1 MDGPWVLTVI
11 LQQSVAFALHKCYL
25 KKKSATLENLRERMK
40 QIVRLKNRIQHY
52 GWGDTDSIPQLLGQE
67 NPEGRPC
74 AELWMGG
81 HPDLPSYIL
90 SDISTDSGWQPLDR
104 AIADAPE
111 AFLGTQAARCF
122 GPHLPFLFK
131 VLAIAKPL
139 SLQVHPDRKQALA
152 GFAAENQQGIFRNAP
167 ERNYKDQNHKPEC
180 ICALSTFY
188 ALNGF
193 RSISTICHLLDL
205 FGIED
210 IKEAADALHKE
221 PDAEGL
227 RRFFTEL
234 MTADDRKRAG
244 IIKDTLA
251 GAARH
256 IEDPALY
263 LLCQW
268 IQTIHAHFPA
278 DIGVISPILLN
289 LIRLEPGE
297 ALFLESGRIHS
308 YLGGLGVELMAN
320 SDNVLRCGLTPK
332 HVDLDELLKVMSFD
346 PEPIRRLHPEPVS
359 PIEER
364 YRLSAEEFSL
374 SVIRL
379 ISENRKEALSVNG
392 PEILLCLEGAAE
404 IEPGEKNMISL
415 SRGESVFVPGSLKD
429 YRISGIGT
437 LYRASIP
444 QKRNGEEA
452 RK

>member
-1 MDGPWVLTVI
+1 
-11 LQQSVAFALHKCYL
+11 
-25 KKKSATLENLRERMK
+25 MK

-52 GWGDTDSIPQLLGQE
+52 GWGDTDSIPRLLGQE

-74 AELWMGG
+74 AELWMGA
-81 HPDLPSYIL
+81 HPNLPSDIL
-90 SDISTDSGWQPLDR
+90 TESGWNPLDS
-104 AIADAPE
+104 AIAEAPE
-111 AFLGTQAARCF
+111 AFLGAESALRF

-139 SLQVHPDRKQALA
+139 SLQVHPNREQAMA
-152 GFAAENQQGIFRNAP
+152 GFAAENRNKIPKDAP
-167 ERNYKDQNHKPEC
+167 DRNYRDENQKPEC

-193 RSISTICHLLDL
+193 RPISTICHLLDL
-205 FGIED
+205 FGIQDLE
-210 IKEAADALHKE
+210 EAANELRNR
-221 PDAEGL
+221 PDHEGL

-332 HVDLDELLKVMSFD
+332 HVDLPELLKVMRFE

-359 PIEER
+359 PIEEL

-392 PEILLCLEGAAE
+392 PEILLCLEGAAG
-404 IEPGEKNMISL
+404 IEPGEKSMISL